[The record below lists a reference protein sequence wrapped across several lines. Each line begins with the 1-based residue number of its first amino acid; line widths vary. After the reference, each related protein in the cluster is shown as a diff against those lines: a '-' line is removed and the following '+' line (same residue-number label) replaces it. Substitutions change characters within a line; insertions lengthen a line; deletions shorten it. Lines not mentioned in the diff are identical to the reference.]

1 MDITELKE
9 IIIKNRPTLKENTI
23 KSYCSILKSVYH
35 QVYPEDKSIDILKF
49 NDTKKFIDYL
59 MEHYDPSVR
68 KTYLSTLVVLT
79 ENDVYREQMMEDVV
93 STQEMKSDNLM
104 NDKQKE
110 NQVTKKEIEAL
121 LRVLKQDVKLIYKN
135 KSYTP
140 TNLLTIQNMILLN
153 LFSGKYISP
162 RRSKDYWAFLINP
175 DDKENQNYLDGD
187 EFVFNSYKTQSTYGT
202 QRIKVP
208 STLLRMIK
216 KYIAVIPSDQNYLFF
231 TVSGKP
237 MNSVLLNQ
245 RFNNIFG
252 GRHISVNSFR
262 HAYLSEKYQSFIDLK
277 DDFHKMG
284 SSMLNADTYIQRLH
298 K

>member
-1 MDITELKE
+1 MDINELKE
-9 IIIKNRPTLKENTI
+9 TIMRNRPKLATSTI
-23 KSYCSILKSVYH
+23 KSYVSILKSLY
-35 QVYPEDKSIDILKF
+35 QQIFPSDTTIDISKYQNTDKF
-49 NDTKKFIDYL
+49 VTYL
-59 MEHYDPSVR
+59 MANYDSSVR
-68 KTYLSTLVVLT
+68 KQYFSTLVVLT
-79 ENDVYREQMMEDVV
+79 ENEIYRTQMMQDVAEV
-93 STQEMKSDNLM
+93 REMQSDNQM
-104 NDKQKE
+104 TEKQQE
-110 NQVTKKEIEAL
+110 NQVTKKEIDAL

-175 DDKENQNYLDGD
+175 DDKNSSNYLDGD

-245 RFNNIFG
+245 RFNSIFG
-252 GRHISVNSFR
+252 GRHVSINSFR

-284 SSMLNADTYIQRLH
+284 SSLSQADTYIQRIH

>member
-1 MDITELKE
+1 MDVQQLREIITEK
-9 IIIKNRPTLKENTI
+9 RPTLKDTTI
-23 KSYCSILKSVYH
+23 KSYISILKSVYH
-35 QVYPEDKSIDILKF
+35 QVYPEDKSIDVLKF
-49 NDTKKFIDYL
+49 NDTKKFLDYL
-59 MEHYDPSVR
+59 MNNFDPSVR

-79 ENDVYREQMMEDVV
+79 ENDEYRTQMMEDVV
-93 STQEMKSDNLM
+93 STQEMKENNEM

-153 LFSGKYISP
+153 LFSKIEP
-162 RRSKDYWAFLINP
+162 RRSKDYWMFRIRNI
-175 DDKENQNYLDGD
+175 DDKVDNYLDGD
-187 EFVFNSYKTQSTYGT
+187 EMVFNSYKTQTTYGT
-202 QRIKVP
+202 QRITLP

-216 KYIAVIPSDQNYLFF
+216 KYIAVIPSEQDYLFF
-231 TVSGKP
+231 TVTGKQ

-245 RFNNIFG
+245 RFNSIFG
-252 GRHISVNSFR
+252 GRHVSINSFR
-262 HAYLSEKYQSFIDLK
+262 HAYVSEKYQSYIDLK
-277 DDFHKMG
+277 DSFHKMG
-284 SSMLNADTYIQRLH
+284 SSMLQADTYIQRLH

>member
-1 MDITELKE
+1 MDKTEIRE
-9 IIIKNRPTLKENTI
+9 TIMKNRPNIQQSTI
-23 KSYCSILKSVYH
+23 NSYTSILKSMYEM
-35 QVYPEDKSIDILKF
+35 VYPDDKVIDIDKYQNTDEFLG
-49 NDTKKFIDYL
+49 YL
-59 MEHYDPSVR
+59 MENFDPSVR
-68 KTYLSTLVVLT
+68 KAYLSALVVLT
-79 ENDVYREQMMEDVV
+79 ENEIYRTQMMADVAWV
-93 STQEMKSDNLM
+93 REMQSENQMTQ
-104 NDKQKE
+104 KQQE
-110 NQVTKKEIEAL
+110 NQVTKKEIDAL

-162 RRSKDYWAFLINP
+162 RRSKDYWMFLKSP
-175 DDKENQNYLDGD
+175 DDKNEFNYIDGD

-216 KYIAVIPSDQNYLFF
+216 KYIAVIPSEQNYLFF
-231 TVSGKP
+231 TVTGKP
-237 MNSVLLNQ
+237 MNSTLLNQ
-245 RFNNIFG
+245 RFNLLFG
-252 GRHISVNSFR
+252 GRHISINSFR

-284 SSMLNADTYIQRLH
+284 SSMLNADTYIQRL

>member
-1 MDITELKE
+1 
-9 IIIKNRPTLKENTI
+9 
-23 KSYCSILKSVYH
+23 
-35 QVYPEDKSIDILKF
+35 
-49 NDTKKFIDYL
+49 
-59 MEHYDPSVR
+59 
-68 KTYLSTLVVLT
+68 VLT
-79 ENDVYREQMMEDVV
+79 ENEDYRTQMMLDVEE
-93 STQEMKSDNLM
+93 TKKIKSDNVM
-104 NDKQKE
+104 NDKQQE
-110 NQVTKKEIEAL
+110 NQVTKKEIDAL

-162 RRSKDYWAFLINP
+162 RRSKDYWMFLKSP
-175 DDKENQNYLDGD
+175 DDKNEFNYIDGD

-216 KYIAVIPSDQNYLFF
+216 KYIAVIPSEQNYLFF
-231 TVSGKP
+231 TVTGKP
-237 MNSVLLNQ
+237 MNSTLLNQ
-245 RFNNIFG
+245 RFNFIFN
-252 GRHISVNSFR
+252 RHISVNSLR
-262 HAYLSEKYQSFIDLK
+262 HAFLSEKYQSYIDLK

-284 SSMLNADTYIQRLH
+284 SSMLNADTYIQRL

>member
-1 MDITELKE
+1 MDKTE
-9 IIIKNRPTLKENTI
+9 IKNAIMRNRPSLKENTV
-23 KSYCSILKSVYH
+23 KSYVSTLFSLYKQVFPSDKEIILSKY
-35 QVYPEDKSIDILKF
+35 EDTDRF
-49 NDTKKFIDYL
+49 MEYL
-59 MEHYDPSVR
+59 MANYDSSVR

-79 ENDVYREQMMEDVV
+79 ENDEYRTQMMKDVETV
-93 STQEMKSDNLM
+93 REMQSDNQM
-104 NDKQKE
+104 TEKQQE

-175 DDKENQNYLDGD
+175 VDKNTENYIDGD

-208 STLLRMIK
+208 SALLRMIK
-216 KYIAVIPSDQNYLFF
+216 KYIAVIPSDQNHLFF

-245 RFNNIFG
+245 RFNSIFG
-252 GRHISVNSFR
+252 GRHVSINSFR

-284 SSMLNADTYIQRLH
+284 SSMLNADTYIQRL

>member
-1 MDITELKE
+1 MDINELKE

-79 ENDVYREQMMEDVV
+79 ENDEYRTQMMEDVV
-93 STQEMKSDNLM
+93 STQEMKENNEM

-153 LFSGKYISP
+153 LFSKIEP
-162 RRSKDYWAFLINP
+162 RRSKDYWMMKIRNI
-175 DDKENQNYLDGD
+175 DDKVENYLDGD

-202 QRIKVP
+202 QRIKIP
-208 STLLRMIK
+208 TTLLRMIK
-216 KYIAVIPSDQNYLFF
+216 KYIAVIPSEQDYLFF
-231 TVSGKP
+231 TVTNKP

-245 RFNNIFG
+245 RFNSIFG
-252 GRHISVNSFR
+252 GRHVSVNSFR
-262 HAYLSEKYQSFIDLK
+262 HAFLSEKYQSYIDLK
-277 DDFHKMG
+277 DSFHKMG
-284 SSMLNADTYIQRLH
+284 SSMLNADTYIQRLM
-298 K
+298 

>member
-1 MDITELKE
+1 MNVNELKE
-9 IIIKNRPTLKENTI
+9 VITKNRPTLKDTTI
-23 KSYCSILKSVYH
+23 KSYISILKSLYK
-35 QVYPEDKSIDILKF
+35 QVFPTDTNIDISKYQNTNKF
-49 NDTKKFIDYL
+49 MEYL
-59 MEHYDPSVR
+59 MANYDPSVR
-68 KTYLSTLVVLT
+68 KQYLSTLVVLT
-79 ENDVYREQMMEDVV
+79 ENDEYRTQMMADVAEV
-93 STQEMKSDNLM
+93 REMQSDNQM
-104 NDKQKE
+104 TEKQQE
-110 NQVTKKEIEAL
+110 NQVTKKEIDAL

-140 TNLLTIQNMILLN
+140 TNLLTIQNYILLN

-216 KYIAVIPSDQNYLFF
+216 KYIAVIPSEQNYLFF
-231 TVSGKP
+231 TVTGKP

-245 RFNNIFG
+245 RFNSIFN
-252 GRHISVNSFR
+252 RHVSINSFR